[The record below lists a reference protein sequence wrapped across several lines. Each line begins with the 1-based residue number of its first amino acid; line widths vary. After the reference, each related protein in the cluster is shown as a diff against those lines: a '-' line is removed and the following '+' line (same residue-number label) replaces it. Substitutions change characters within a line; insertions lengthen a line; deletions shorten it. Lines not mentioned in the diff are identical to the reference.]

1 VAEWLNAP
9 VLKTGVPKGTESS
22 NLSPSATTLRRVWL
36 PTCQFDLPTIL
47 PTNKSTLLFPFGK
60 LRIFDTNI
68 TAPQS
73 ADFSGLAVVN
83 LPNAMSIDNAYL
95 LSVSLLLQQYLI
107 DHPNE
112 ASNITELLDTLSED
126 YLSN

>member
-1 VAEWLNAP
+1 M
-9 VLKTGVPKGTESS
+9 
-22 NLSPSATTLRRVWL
+22 
-36 PTCQFDLPTIL
+36 
-47 PTNKSTLLFPFGK
+47 
-60 LRIFDTNI
+60 FDTNI